1 MSIAETTDR
10 LNDIKDGMNY
20 ESPIELIV
28 GEMEHQIADNMFKV
42 IQSYDIKVDKDEL
55 IKALHYDRKQYEKGY
70 EEGYKAGYDIG
81 CEHGA
86 KYSEI
91 CGAELEDEI

>member
-1 MSIAETTDR
+1 MSIAETTDH

-28 GEMEHQIADNMFKV
+28 GEMEHQIADKMFKV

-55 IKALHYDRKQYEKGY
+55 IKALRYDRQQYEKGY
-70 EEGYKAGYDIG
+70 KEGYNKG

-91 CGAELEDEI
+91 CGAELEDYNE